1 MLEAPNFILT
11 GAFSRP
17 GILSRIVAVA
27 EAYSYLK
34 RKFILSFFAEL
45 IDSSLICNDQSMRV
59 LRSSV
64 YGMGVNLKRDNSAEN
79 LWPLNVQMWTPTALF
94 VSSSNTEGAKRE
106 NERRSE

>member
-1 MLEAPNFILT
+1 MSFI
-11 GAFSRP
+11 
-17 GILSRIVAVA
+17 
-27 EAYSYLK
+27 
-34 RKFILSFFAEL
+34 AEL

-59 LRSSV
+59 LCSGV
-64 YGMGVNLKRDNSAEN
+64 YGMGVTLKRDNSAEN

>member
-1 MLEAPNFILT
+1 MT

-59 LRSSV
+59 LYSSV
-64 YGMGVNLKRDNSAEN
+64 YGMGVNLKRDREN
-79 LWPLNVQMWTPTALF
+79 LWPLNVHIWTPTALF
-94 VSSSNTEGAKRE
+94 VSSSSSEGVKQE
-106 NERRSE
+106 SERRSE

>member
-1 MLEAPNFILT
+1 MSFI
-11 GAFSRP
+11 
-17 GILSRIVAVA
+17 
-27 EAYSYLK
+27 
-34 RKFILSFFAEL
+34 AEL
-45 IDSSLICNDQSMRV
+45 IGSSLICDDQSMRV
-59 LRSSV
+59 LCSGV